1 MAQHLSD
8 EEQLES
14 LKQWW
19 KKNGTQLLLTVVLVV
34 GGWFGWQQ
42 WQQSREQKAAQASI
56 VYMEMIELAGQG
68 AQEELTDEN
77 EKRLIELA
85 ESLRDDHGDSE
96 YAQYATL
103 MLARQ
108 AVLNDD
114 LDAAAVA
121 LQTVIESSDDV
132 ELAGIAR
139 MRLAR
144 VEMARQNYTEGLTVL
159 EVVAPPGMA
168 TLYAELRGDI
178 YYLSDDYV
186 AARAAYQSA
195 LNGLAE
201 ESNNVRPMLELK
213 LNRVLAGEPAPVET
227 KEES

>member
-1 MAQHLSD
+1 LAQHLSD

>member
-14 LKQWW
+14 LKHWW

-56 VYMEMIELAGQG
+56 VYMEMVELAGQG
-68 AQEELTDEN
+68 AQEELSEED
-77 EKRLIELA
+77 EKRLMELA
-85 ESLRDDHGDSE
+85 ESLRNDHGDSE

-121 LQTVIESSDDV
+121 LQTVIDSSDDV
-132 ELAGIAR
+132 ELASIAR

-144 VEMARQNYTEGLTVL
+144 VEMARQNYAEALTVL
-159 EVVAPPGMA
+159 EVVAPPGM
-168 TLYAELRGDI
+168 TSLYAELRGDI

-195 LNGLAE
+195 LNGLVE
-201 ESNNVRPMLELK
+201 ESNNIRPMLELK
-213 LNRVLAGEPAPVET
+213 LNRVLAGEPEPIET